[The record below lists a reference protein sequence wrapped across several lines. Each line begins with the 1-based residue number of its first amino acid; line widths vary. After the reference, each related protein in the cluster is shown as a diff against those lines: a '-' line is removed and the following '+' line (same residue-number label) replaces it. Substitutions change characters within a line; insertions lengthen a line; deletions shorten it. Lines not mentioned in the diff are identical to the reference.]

1 LLCRRSLVGG
11 MQSNTEEEKDFSVQR
26 TVTVDHHQMGLG
38 GGAWGGTRAPPAPRR
53 ELSEVRRKKSAPTPT
68 ARRAHST
75 SFFYAACTALVAGA
89 RPTPRAAHSTPC
101 QAHYYNMALNERLL
115 SGEEPLRSRSC
126 VAPVAIAS
134 AGLIALTLTVL
145 TASSRA
151 NILNMEGSSTTQ
163 RHHVHEI
170 ALVNFIRHGERN
182 QNPADTGLTAASCG
196 LPTWVDASG
205 QPVILRSR
213 SLSDHRRRC
222 WRPCTSRR
230 TLPRPSKFR
239 PGLRTPSSLCKTH

>member
-1 LLCRRSLVGG
+1 MSTKFGWGDAKQHRRRKGFFGSTNRYCRSPP
-11 MQSNTEEEKDFSVQR
+11 D
-26 TVTVDHHQMGLG
+26 
-38 GGAWGGTRAPPAPRR
+38 GAWGGSMGGHHHLPESFRRCAERRAHPHPP
-53 ELSEVRRKKSAPTPT
+53 
-68 ARRAHST
+68 RAHST

-151 NILNMEGSSTTQ
+151 YILNMEGSSTTQ

-182 QNPADTGLTAASCG
+182 QNPADTGLTAGC
-196 LPTWVDASG
+196 LPGSM
-205 QPVILRSR
+205 
-213 SLSDHRRRC
+213 HRV
-222 WRPCTSRR
+222 SQ
-230 TLPRPSKFR
+230 
-239 PGLRTPSSLCKTH
+239 

>member
-1 LLCRRSLVGG
+1 MGG
-11 MQSNTEEEKDFSVQR
+11 
-26 TVTVDHHQMGLG
+26 HHHLPERFR
-38 GGAWGGTRAPPAPRR
+38 GGAPERRAH
-53 ELSEVRRKKSAPTPT
+53 TPT
-68 ARRAHST
+68 HPPRAHST
-75 SFFYAACTALVAGA
+75 SFFYRGLHRPGAGA

-196 LPTWVDASG
+196 PGSM
-205 QPVILRSR
+205 
-213 SLSDHRRRC
+213 HRV
-222 WRPCTSRR
+222 S
-230 TLPRPSKFR
+230 
-239 PGLRTPSSLCKTH
+239 

>member
-1 LLCRRSLVGG
+1 MSTKFGWGDAKQHRRR
-11 MQSNTEEEKDFSVQR
+11 KDFSVQR

-38 GGAWGGTRAPPAPRR
+38 GGAWGGHHHLPESFRRCAERRAHPHPPP
-53 ELSEVRRKKSAPTPT
+53 
-68 ARRAHST
+68 RAHST

-151 NILNMEGSSTTQ
+151 YILNMEGSSTTQ

-182 QNPADTGLTAASCG
+182 QNPADTGLTAGC
-196 LPTWVDASG
+196 LPGSM
-205 QPVILRSR
+205 
-213 SLSDHRRRC
+213 HRV
-222 WRPCTSRR
+222 SQ
-230 TLPRPSKFR
+230 
-239 PGLRTPSSLCKTH
+239 